1 MYFCMIQ
8 IYWFDFYMFF
18 EGLYFDSCSI
28 FWASV
33 SYINS
38 LMGLSGFSLSKPCKF
53 ATLTRRRFV
62 RVRHCQNNL

>member
-38 LMGLSGFSLSKPCKF
+38 LMGLSGL
-53 ATLTRRRFV
+53 FV
-62 RVRHCQNNL
+62 IQALQICHPNQAPICPGEALPK